1 MANNIKVDVHHITRV
16 EGHGNIKVDVENG
29 ELKECKL
36 EIVEAPRF
44 FEAMLKGRHYDEAA
58 LITSRIC
65 GICSVGHQL
74 ASLAASEDAFGIEL
88 SDQEKCLRR
97 LLNVGEYFESHV
109 LHVYFLAVP
118 DFVGAKSVLPLVN
131 THKDVVIRA
140 LQLKKLGHHVGDLI
154 AGRLIHSMAT
164 HVKAMTMIPTDA
176 ILEDI
181 IEKLTEAKQ
190 QLKEDIK
197 VLQNLTIP
205 AFERETEYV
214 SLYKEGEYALI
225 WGNIFSSDT
234 GETSYKNYREMTNEY
249 LVDHST
255 AKRAKHHR
263 DSFMVGALARFNNSH
278 AWLSPDAKQAAEELG
293 LKAPCYNSYMNTVAQ
308 FVELFH
314 IADDGIQAAKEL
326 LNMNRALE
334 DRTFALKAG
343 TGVGAVEVPRGIL
356 YHEYTY
362 NDQGYVEKSNCIIPT
377 GQNLNNIE
385 NDFRALIPTIL
396 DKSQEEIT
404 LFLEMM
410 VRAYDP
416 CISCST
422 HILDVEFVN
431 SKKHK

>member
-1 MANNIKVDVHHITRV
+1 MTNKNVNVNVHHITRV
-16 EGHGNIKVDVENG
+16 EGHGNIKVDVQNG

-44 FEAMLKGRHYDEAA
+44 FEAMLKDRHYSEAA

-65 GICSVGHQL
+65 GICSAGHQL
-74 ASLAASEDAFGIEL
+74 ASLTASEDAFGISISE
-88 SDQEKCLRR
+88 QEKCLRR
-97 LLNVGEYFESHV
+97 LLNVGEFFESHV
-109 LHVYFLAVP
+109 LHIYFLAVP

-131 THKDVVIRA
+131 THKDVVVRA
-140 LQLKKLGHHVGDLI
+140 LQLKKLGHHVGNLI

-164 HVKAMTMIPTDA
+164 NVKAMTKIPTDA
-176 ILEDI
+176 ILEEI
-181 IEKLTEAKQ
+181 IDSLKEAKK

-197 VLQNLTIP
+197 TLQTLKVP
-205 AFERETEYV
+205 AFERETEYI
-214 SLYKEGEYALI
+214 SLYKPGDYAFL
-225 WGNIFSSDT
+225 WGNIYSSDT
-234 GETSYKNYREMTNEY
+234 GETSYKNYLEMTNEY

-255 AKRAKHHR
+255 AKRTKHQR

-278 AWLSPDAKQAAEELG
+278 EWLSNDAKQAAADLG
-293 LKAPCYNSYMNTVAQ
+293 LKAPCYNSYMITVAQ

-314 IADDGIQAAKEL
+314 IADDGIKAAEEL
-326 LNMNRALE
+326 LNMQRKLE
-334 DRTFALKAG
+334 DRSFPVKAC

-362 NDQGYVEKSNCIIPT
+362 DDKGYMQKANCIIPT

-385 NDFRALIPTIL
+385 DDFRALIPTIL

-404 LFLEMM
+404 LLLEMM

-416 CISCST
+416 CISCSA

-431 SKKHK
+431 GE

>member
-1 MANNIKVDVHHITRV
+1 MTNKNVNVDVHYITRV
-16 EGHGNIKVDVENG
+16 EGHGNIKVDVQNG
-29 ELKECKL
+29 EIKECIL
-36 EIVEAPRF
+36 DIVEAPRF
-44 FEAMLKGRHYDEAA
+44 FEAMLKGRHYSEAA

-65 GICSVGHQL
+65 GICSAGHQL
-74 ASLAASEDAFGIEL
+74 ASLAASEDAFGIQISE
-88 SDQEKCLRR
+88 QEKCLRR

-131 THKDVVIRA
+131 THKDVVVRA
-140 LQLKKLGHHVGDLI
+140 LQLKKLGHHVGNLI

-164 HVKAMTMIPTDA
+164 NVKAMTKIPTDA
-176 ILEDI
+176 VLEEI
-181 IEKLTEAKQ
+181 IDSLKKAKK

-197 VLQNLTIP
+197 LLQALKIP

-214 SLYKEGEYALI
+214 SLYKPGDYAFL
-225 WGNIFSSDT
+225 WGNIYSSDT
-234 GETSYKNYREMTNEY
+234 GETSYKNYLAMTNEY

-255 AKRAKHHR
+255 AKRTKHSR

-278 AWLSPDAKQAAEELG
+278 EWLSADAKHAAADLG
-293 LKAPCYNSYMNTVAQ
+293 LKAPCYNSYMITVAQ

-314 IADDGIQAAKEL
+314 IADDGIKAAEEL
-326 LNMNRALE
+326 LNMQRTLE
-334 DRTFALKAG
+334 DRSFPVKAG

-356 YHEYTY
+356 YHEYSY
-362 NDQGYVEKSNCIIPT
+362 DDKGYMQKANCIIPT

-385 NDFRALIPTIL
+385 NDFRALIPTVL

-404 LFLEMM
+404 LLLEMM

-422 HILDVEFVN
+422 HILDVEFVGGE
-431 SKKHK
+431 

>member
-1 MANNIKVDVHHITRV
+1 MASKNINIDVHHITRV
-16 EGHGNIKVDVENG
+16 EGHGNIKVDVRNG
-29 ELKECKL
+29 ELIECIL

-44 FEAMLKGRHYDEAA
+44 FEGMLKGRHYGEAA
-58 LITSRIC
+58 LVTSRIC
-65 GICSVGHQL
+65 GICSAGHQL
-74 ASLAASEDAFGIEL
+74 ASLAASEDAFGIQI

-131 THKDVVIRA
+131 THKDVVVRA
-140 LQLKKLGHHVGDLI
+140 LQLKKLGHHVGNLI

-164 HVKAMTMIPTDA
+164 NVKAMTKIPTDA
-176 ILEDI
+176 VLEEI
-181 IEKLTEAKQ
+181 IDSLKEAKK

-197 VLQNLTIP
+197 LLQALKIP

-214 SLYKEGEYALI
+214 SLYKPGDYALL
-225 WGNIFSSDT
+225 WGNIYSSDT
-234 GETSYKNYREMTNEY
+234 GETSYKNYLEMTNEY

-255 AKRAKHHR
+255 AKRTKHNRH
-263 DSFMVGALARFNNSH
+263 SFMVGALARFNNSH
-278 AWLSPDAKQAAEELG
+278 EWLSADAKQAAADLG
-293 LKAPCYNSYMNTVAQ
+293 LKAPCYNSYMITVAQ

-314 IADDGIQAAKEL
+314 IADDGIKAAEEL
-326 LNMNRALE
+326 LNMQRKLE
-334 DRTFALKAG
+334 DGSFPIRAG

-362 NDQGYVEKSNCIIPT
+362 DDKGYMQKANCIIPT

-385 NDFRALIPTIL
+385 DDFRALIPKVL

-404 LFLEMM
+404 LLLEMM

-431 SKKHK
+431 GDK